1 MASEAEAAVCGFRR
15 KRVISTNARGHNNHC
30 KPEKKVSYY
39 YHYLYFLLYLFFDNN
54 GGRRFSKPSQS
65 AFLDLVL
72 VVVQLL
78 QRALKFQ
85 KSCDKVESR
94 NTAGW
99 FLRQVIEQDFSSF
112 LPNFLIENLV

>member
-99 FLRQVIEQDFSSF
+99 FLRQVIEQDFSSY
-112 LPNFLIENLV
+112 LPNF